1 MDYKDYKLKGQNV
14 VDIPFVCYII
24 YLRFRSNILANIL
37 LLLAEQ
43 QYLSCKA
50 HLKMSMSKWMRGLRV
65 VPKY

>member
-43 QYLSCKA
+43 QSQSCKA
-50 HLKMSMSKWMRGLRV
+50 
-65 VPKY
+65 

>member
-43 QYLSCKA
+43 QSQSCKA
-50 HLKMSMSKWMRGLRV
+50 HFLESMAIWLRV
-65 VPKY
+65 QRVVLK

>member
-43 QYLSCKA
+43 CPPILTGHKA
-50 HLKMSMSKWMRGLRV
+50 H
-65 VPKY
+65 

>member
-24 YLRFRSNILANIL
+24 HLLFRSNTLAKVL

-43 QYLSCKA
+43 QSQSCKA
-50 HLKMSMSKWMRGLRV
+50 
-65 VPKY
+65 